1 MVCVMFIMVV
11 MGNGELGF
19 DFGEGVWE
27 MVIIFKEGSRCVNYL
42 FLVWGG
48 SDEK

>member
-1 MVCVMFIMVV
+1 MVV
-11 MGNGELGF
+11 TGDGELGF

-42 FLVWGG
+42 ILIRGG
-48 SDEK
+48 SDNK